1 MNDLILRNY
10 ETFDEI
16 PEGYL
21 MVKENSNLMYVRIG
35 NSAFIAREFIN
46 SIKVSNEFAKY
57 IVSYYEV
64 RKNEKILTLEID
76 SSLSN
81 YELKKINKRE
91 DVDIIPLSKVLNIV
105 GNDVS
110 FVSLEDVET
119 ITNFKGEYSSG
130 KKMSII

>member
-64 RKNEKILTLEID
+64 RKNEK
-76 SSLSN
+76 N
-81 YELKKINKRE
+81 INFR
-91 DVDIIPLSKVLNIV
+91 N
-105 GNDVS
+105 
-110 FVSLEDVET
+110 
-119 ITNFKGEYSSG
+119 
-130 KKMSII
+130 